1 MYAKTIKYSIWNL
14 SIFSLI
20 LLCNTYDAH
29 SFVEIRYFFIS
40 TVLSFPRLVLLSF
53 QFYDVVS
60 SVLYLTIWLNLFTN
74 NNTKGNEAHRHHQ
87 GHVDSSRIVTKTHTR
102 CDVDSKLCTLQFYSS
117 LRIYFHLDLIDRNL
131 QIYIFLKIK
140 VYNLKPMIR
149 LKCII

>member
-1 MYAKTIKYSIWNL
+1 MYLRNYSIL
-14 SIFSLI
+14 SLI
-20 LLCNTYDAH
+20 LICDTYDAY
-29 SFVEIRYFFIS
+29 SFVGIRYFFIS

-117 LRIYFHLDLIDRNL
+117 LLIYFHLDLIDRNL